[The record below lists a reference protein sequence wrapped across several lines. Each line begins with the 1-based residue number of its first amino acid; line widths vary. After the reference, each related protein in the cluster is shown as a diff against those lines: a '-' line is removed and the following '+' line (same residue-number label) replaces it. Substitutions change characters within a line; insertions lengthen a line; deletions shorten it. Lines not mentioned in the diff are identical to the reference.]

1 MSDIV
6 PDLKNKIMND
16 FNSFVR
22 SDQKLNDLQNRLND
36 GNVKYSMGY
45 EFAER
50 VGELASQA
58 LQNNLS
64 AEVLPNG
71 VMYLNISDRII
82 PELMKKVQQ
91 LVDGFCSKVTEA
103 VNEASRIRIKSQPTE
118 FNADK
123 AHGLAKKVSDDVFE
137 KQKWVLDE
145 PIVTNSLGVVD
156 DHIRAQADFHSRSGL
171 NPQISRVTA
180 GKCCN
185 WCRNLAGRYNYPKD
199 VPNDVFKRHENCR
212 CVVEYWPGDGKH
224 QDVWSKLWKE
234 SPDDIERRK
243 QIGLHENEN
252 PKSSRQT
259 GLEKHFEKHGKKEF
273 GFETEAEYTKAVND
287 FWSRELSEIVQE
299 IERKDGVRE
308 RYDFSTNEFSIIDK
322 NGRVKTYFLPKRKG
336 DYWKDEI
343 RDKAILLN
351 GRPIN

>member
-22 SDQKLNDLQNRLND
+22 SDQKLNDLQNRLNG

-212 CVVEYWPGDGKH
+212 CEVEYWPGDGKR

-234 SPDDIERRK
+234 SQKDINKRDNFNSAKSGERSWFS
-243 QIGLHENEN
+243 GASE
-252 PKSSRQT
+252 
-259 GLEKHFEKHGKKEF
+259 HFENHGEDVGAK
-273 GFETEAEYTKAVND
+273 TLAEYSKKANELWDLDLSDDVEELE
-287 FWSRELSEIVQE
+287 REDYSVA
-299 IERKDGVRE
+299 
-308 RYDFSTNEFSIIDK
+308 RYKFSTNEFSTIDE
-322 NGRVKTYFLPKRKG
+322 NGNLTTYFKPDRG
-336 DYWKDEI
+336 IDYWYDEI
-343 RDKAILLN
+343 E
-351 GRPIN
+351 RPDIVYYSAETD